1 MSGGSM
7 GDKWR
12 GAQEER
18 NEGKLQLLCKIN
30 GKNVFYKKN
39 LKNLKIMLYHVHGFI
54 IILTKSRYFMFLR
67 AAKFERQN

>member
-30 GKNVFYKKN
+30 GKNAFYKKIFKKFKNYALSCTWIYHN
-39 LKNLKIMLYHVHGFI
+39 LDKK
-54 IILTKSRYFMFLR
+54 
-67 AAKFERQN
+67 